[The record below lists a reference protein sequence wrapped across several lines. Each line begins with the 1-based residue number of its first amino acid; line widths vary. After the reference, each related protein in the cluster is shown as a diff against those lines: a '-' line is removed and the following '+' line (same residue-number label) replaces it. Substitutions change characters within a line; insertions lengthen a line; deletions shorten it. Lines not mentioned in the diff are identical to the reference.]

1 MLNFLSRLLGKKH
14 PVSQTVPEKKQEPSA
29 SQDEK
34 LKALETAAALPDDDQ
49 AIVAFLLACRYADAR
64 YAAAQKIRSRQAMEQ
79 VRDAMQKTDRR
90 VYRLMQTRMSDMART
105 EAQAAS
111 MEQVVDTAAALLD
124 DPALTPNLV
133 VDLDRKWQSA
143 ASGEPEKWQT
153 GLWMRFESLRNQLEG
168 RLTAQLQLQRTVKS
182 AYGEM
187 TALENRVDMTPQER
201 KESLDAFTE
210 SLTQW
215 QQSPEWFSLPRHLV
229 SAVDEKLSALAEA
242 SARFE
247 QEFERM
253 QQCAAWLDEMEA
265 ADVSQLEKTVLEK
278 EWTAFRPSGVLAQ
291 WTDLQARFDALC
303 LRLPVPKVEEV
314 VLELP
319 SINESSSVVQADILA
334 RFDAA
339 LAAMQQ
345 AVEAG
350 SIQEAAMHDE
360 VLRGLDTEHTDIG
373 DERQEKLSH
382 LRSELRRLR
391 GWARWSGQLSREKL
405 IHFVQELPEQ
415 NLEIN
420 ALAEEVIHARE
431 QWKALNAVAG
441 MATREQWTEFDTAC
455 NVAYA
460 PVLEHA
466 RLQAQEKEKNIE
478 YAETLIEKV
487 AVFAGE
493 FETRLA
499 AVTEQLESFDWKN
512 VINFYRQMTQ
522 AWRKLGIVGRKEKKR
537 LDEAFSAAM
546 LPVREKLYEQT
557 QLEIGRRE
565 QLIAEVGEIDPDNKE
580 SGKLLRAVQEKW
592 QACARAFPLDNRED
606 RKLWARFREA
616 CEQLHMRR
624 MEKNRA
630 HDEERLQ
637 HLREKEVVCA
647 ELEALS
653 GSDNAGML
661 EHRLGELLGQWKN
674 LGFVPRDAEADLRK
688 RLDDAVAACR
698 DRIRR
703 LKSEKMYEALGGLA
717 DKLALCCA
725 MERQIAA
732 FCQDTGEDTG
742 DMVSEDEEY
751 ETAWKA
757 LPQLPDEM
765 ETVLSHRFYNGLK
778 AMANRNMAYGRRL
791 LGNVDAMKDNI
802 LRFEI
807 VYGLDSPEYLQEA
820 RLKKQMEVLQDSL
833 GGGDRTRAIEA
844 TRQLLELPALSDEED
859 IRRIDTL
866 VRKMNKPG

>member
-34 LKALETAAALPDDDQ
+34 LKALETVAALPDDDQ

-153 GLWMRFESLRNQLEG
+153 GLRMRFESLRNQLEG

-201 KESLDAFTE
+201 KEALDAFTD
-210 SLTQW
+210 SLMQW
-215 QQSPEWFSLPRHLV
+215 RQSPEWFSLPRHLV

-303 LRLPVPKVEEV
+303 LRLPVPKEEEV

-350 SIQEAAMHDE
+350 SI
-360 VLRGLDTEHTDIG
+360 R
-373 DERQEKLSH
+373 
-382 LRSELRRLR
+382 
-391 GWARWSGQLSREKL
+391 
-405 IHFVQELPEQ
+405 
-415 NLEIN
+415 N
-420 ALAEEVIHARE
+420 A
-431 QWKALNAVAG
+431 
-441 MATREQWTEFDTAC
+441 
-455 NVAYA
+455 
-460 PVLEHA
+460 
-466 RLQAQEKEKNIE
+466 
-478 YAETLIEKV
+478 
-487 AVFAGE
+487 
-493 FETRLA
+493 
-499 AVTEQLESFDWKN
+499 
-512 VINFYRQMTQ
+512 
-522 AWRKLGIVGRKEKKR
+522 
-537 LDEAFSAAM
+537 
-546 LPVREKLYEQT
+546 
-557 QLEIGRRE
+557 
-565 QLIAEVGEIDPDNKE
+565 
-580 SGKLLRAVQEKW
+580 
-592 QACARAFPLDNRED
+592 
-606 RKLWARFREA
+606 
-616 CEQLHMRR
+616 
-624 MEKNRA
+624 
-630 HDEERLQ
+630 
-637 HLREKEVVCA
+637 
-647 ELEALS
+647 
-653 GSDNAGML
+653 
-661 EHRLGELLGQWKN
+661 
-674 LGFVPRDAEADLRK
+674 
-688 RLDDAVAACR
+688 
-698 DRIRR
+698 
-703 LKSEKMYEALGGLA
+703 
-717 DKLALCCA
+717 
-725 MERQIAA
+725 
-732 FCQDTGEDTG
+732 
-742 DMVSEDEEY
+742 
-751 ETAWKA
+751 
-757 LPQLPDEM
+757 
-765 ETVLSHRFYNGLK
+765 
-778 AMANRNMAYGRRL
+778 
-791 LGNVDAMKDNI
+791 
-802 LRFEI
+802 
-807 VYGLDSPEYLQEA
+807 
-820 RLKKQMEVLQDSL
+820 
-833 GGGDRTRAIEA
+833 
-844 TRQLLELPALSDEED
+844 
-859 IRRIDTL
+859 
-866 VRKMNKPG
+866 